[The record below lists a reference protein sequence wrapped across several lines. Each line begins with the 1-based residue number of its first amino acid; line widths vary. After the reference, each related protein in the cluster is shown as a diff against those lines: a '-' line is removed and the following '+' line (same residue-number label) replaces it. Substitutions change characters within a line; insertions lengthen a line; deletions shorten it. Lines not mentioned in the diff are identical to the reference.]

1 MPDTVKF
8 LLVLACLGS
17 AVYGGV
23 WALANFPPE
32 QTEIVKPLSA
42 ERLRAK

>member
-8 LLVLACLGS
+8 LLVLLCLGG
-17 AVYGGV
+17 AIYGGV

-32 QTEIVKPLSA
+32 QAEVVKPLSS
-42 ERLRAK
+42 EKLRAK

>member
-8 LLVLACLGS
+8 LLVLLCVGG

-32 QTEIVKPLSA
+32 QAEIVKSLPS
-42 ERLRAK
+42 EKLRAK